1 VTSVRNDLH
10 EDLQRMGDEPEPASS
25 NRSFGLVLAGFFG
38 ILALL
43 AWHSGRPSAPWLF
56 GVAAV
61 LAAFAMLF
69 PRALAWPKWLWLK
82 LGHGLHTVM
91 SPVIVAVMF
100 FGVITPM
107 AALMR
112 LTGHDPM
119 RRRRDPAANSYWIA
133 REPPGPA
140 PDSMR
145 NQF

>member
-1 VTSVRNDLH
+1 MTSVRNDLH
-10 EDLQRMGDEPEPASS
+10 EDLQRLGDEPEPASS

-38 ILALL
+38 ILGLF
-43 AWHSGRPSAPWLF
+43 AWHAGRPSMPWLF
-56 GVAAV
+56 GAAAV
-61 LAAFAMLF
+61 LAALAMLL
-69 PRALAWPKWLWLK
+69 PRVLAWPKWLWLK
-82 LGHGLHTVM
+82 LGHALHAVM

-112 LTGHDPM
+112 LAGHDPM
-119 RRRRDPAANSYWIA
+119 RRRRDPAADSYWIA